1 MQIDISTRHGSLE
14 PGQQQHIREKAEKLV
29 KYFNR
34 VMSIQVAVEQIKHN
48 WQVEILISAE
58 HKHDFVAVVE
68 APSPETAMDLCS
80 HKIEE
85 QLRRYKDR
93 VQHHKGDVP
102 VGGVSPQNP
111 DLPAPP
117 ESA

>member
-14 PGQQQHIREKAEKLV
+14 AGQLQHIREKAEKLV

-34 VMSIQVAVEQIKHN
+34 VMSIQVAVEPIKHN

-58 HKHDFVAVVE
+58 HKHDFVAVME
-68 APSPETAMDLCS
+68 APSPSAAMDLCS

-93 VQHHKGDVP
+93 VQNHKGEVP
-102 VGGVSPQNP
+102 AGGASPANP